1 MMGEQRQ
8 MSELTELSLRV
19 FSELRG
25 TERASTMQATIEGG
39 SFLNSGQA
47 CFAGTRLL
55 VPKSRLDE
63 VKQAIIET
71 IPAFPVGDPADPK
84 AAVGPW

>member
-39 SFLNSGQA
+39 SFLNSRQA

-71 IPAFPVGDPADPK
+71 IPTFPVGDPADPK
-84 AAVGPW
+84 TAVGPW

>member
-1 MMGEQRQ
+1 
-8 MSELTELSLRV
+8 MSELIELSLRV

-71 IPAFPVGDPADPK
+71 IPRMVKKLMRPPGGIMLSAQ
-84 AAVGPW
+84 

>member
-1 MMGEQRQ
+1 MGEQRQ

-39 SFLNSGQA
+39 SF
-47 CFAGTRLL
+47 
-55 VPKSRLDE
+55 RLDE

-84 AAVGPW
+84 TAVGPW